1 MQRIVSNTKLQCI
14 SALSAICK
22 VWSALYIH
30 YTVIKYNS
38 IMKGLCMTLGSM
50 IVFFFLQNINII
62 NKMKVW

>member
-38 IMKGLCMTLGSM
+38 SMKGLCMTLGSM